1 MSAMGLEGERVAGWL
16 GLEQSER
23 TRLGGWIG
31 AGGSTSSPG
40 KNTELKLAEGE
51 SGVLGARGFESQH
64 QKERMFWEMI
74 QWMGSKAD

>member
-1 MSAMGLEGERVAGWL
+1 MSAMGLEGEEVAGRL

-23 TRLGGWIG
+23 TRLGGSIG

-51 SGVLGARGFESQH
+51 SGVLGARGFREST
-64 QKERMFWEMI
+64 
-74 QWMGSKAD
+74 SKGEDVLGNDSVDGFKS